1 MPPVTQAAFAP
12 ELALPPPYQAVRLRE
27 SGDAFAHAAALA
39 PQRGAGTLVYVGRF
53 DVAEF
58 AVVLEPAEPLIR
70 ARRVFYAGM
79 GALADAIA
87 AAAPPETAIHIKWPD
102 ALYVNWG
109 LVGGGRLAWPKDTEE
124 ANVPAWLVFGATIRT
139 AWTKRGDP
147 GLTPELT
154 ALDEEGFTEVTSKQI
169 VESFARNFMQAL
181 DVWQESG
188 FSAAVRPYLERLAR
202 ESQQGCA
209 IDENG
214 DLMVRPNSGGTG
226 GDTSGGASE
235 RQALLPKLEAPAW
248 LDLAYKDPS

>member
-1 MPPVTQAAFAP
+1 MPPVTQARVAP

-27 SGDAFAHAAALA
+27 FGDAFTHAATLA
-39 PQRGAGTLVYVGRF
+39 SQRGAGTLVYVGRF
-53 DVAEF
+53 EVAEF
-58 AVVLEPAEPLIR
+58 AVVLEPTEPLVR

-109 LVGGGRLAWPKDTEE
+109 LVGGGRLAWPKSTRE

-139 AWTKRGDP
+139 AWTKRIDP

-154 ALDEEGFTEVTSKQI
+154 ALDEEGFAEITSKQI

-188 FSAAVRPYLERLAR
+188 FATAVRPYLERLAR
-202 ESQQGCA
+202 ETHQNCE

-214 DLMVRPNSGGTG
+214 DLMVQPA
-226 GDTSGGASE
+226 SGGATE
-235 RQALLPKLEAPAW
+235 RQVLLPKLKAPAW
-248 LDLAYKDPS
+248 LDLAHKGPS

>member
-1 MPPVTQAAFAP
+1 VTQAAFAP

-27 SGDAFAHAAALA
+27 FGDAFAHAAMLA

-53 DVAEF
+53 DLAEF
-58 AVVLEPAEPLIR
+58 AVVLEPTEPLVR

-109 LVGGGRLAWPKDTEE
+109 LVGGGRLAWPKKPDE
-124 ANVPAWLVFGATIRT
+124 AKVPDWLVFGATIRT
-139 AWTKRGDP
+139 AWTKHIDP

-154 ALDEEGFTEVTSKQI
+154 ALDEEGFAEVTSKQI
-169 VESFARNFMQAL
+169 VERFARNFMHAL

-188 FSAAVRPYLERLAR
+188 FSAAVTSYIERVAR
-202 ESQQGCA
+202 ENHQSFEIG
-209 IDENG
+209 ENG
-214 DLMVRPNSGGTG
+214 DLMVRPASG
-226 GDTSGGASE
+226 SAVK
-235 RQALLPKLEAPAW
+235 RQVLLPKLKTPAW
-248 LDLAYKDPS
+248 LDLAHKEPS

>member
-27 SGDAFAHAAALA
+27 FGDAFAHAATLA

-58 AVVLEPAEPLIR
+58 AVVLEPADPLLR

-109 LVGGGRLAWPKDTEE
+109 LVGGGRLAWPQGADE
-124 ANVPAWLVFGATIRT
+124 ANVPPWLVFGATIRT
-139 AWTKRGDP
+139 TWTKRIDP
-147 GLTPELT
+147 GVTPELT
-154 ALDEEGFTEVTSKQI
+154 ALDEEGFAEVTSKQI
-169 VESFARNFMQAL
+169 VESFARNLMQAL

-188 FSAAVRPYLERLAR
+188 FSAAVRAYLERLAR
-202 ESQQGCA
+202 ESQQSCA

-214 DLMVRPNSGGTG
+214 DLMVRPAS
-226 GDTSGGASE
+226 GDTGGGASE
-235 RQALLPKLEAPAW
+235 RQALLPKLKAPAW
-248 LDLAYKDPS
+248 LDLAYKEPS

>member
-1 MPPVTQAAFAP
+1 MPPVTQARVAP

-27 SGDAFAHAAALA
+27 FGDAFTHAATLA

-53 DVAEF
+53 EVAEF
-58 AVVLEPAEPLIR
+58 AVVLEPTDPLIR

-109 LVGGGRLAWPKDTEE
+109 LVGGGRLAWPQSSDE

-139 AWTKRGDP
+139 AWTKRIDP

-154 ALDEEGFTEVTSKQI
+154 ALDEEGFAEITSNQI

-188 FSAAVRPYLERLAR
+188 FATAVRPYLERLAR
-202 ESQQGCA
+202 ETHQNCE

-214 DLMVRPNSGGTG
+214 DLVVQRASGVAT
-226 GDTSGGASE
+226 E
-235 RQALLPKLEAPAW
+235 RQGLLPKLKAPAW
-248 LDLAYKDPS
+248 LDLAHKEPS

>member
-27 SGDAFAHAAALA
+27 FGDAFAHAATLA

-58 AVVLEPAEPLIR
+58 AVVLEPADPLVR

-109 LVGGGRLAWPKDTEE
+109 LVGGGRLAWPNGTDE

-139 AWTKRGDP
+139 AWTKRIDP
-147 GLTPELT
+147 GVTPELT
-154 ALDEEGFTEVTSKQI
+154 ALDEEGFAEVTAKQI
-169 VESFARNFMQAL
+169 VESFARNFMQAF
-181 DVWQESG
+181 DVWQDSG

-202 ESQQGCA
+202 ESGQSCA
-209 IDENG
+209 IDNNG
-214 DLMVRPNSGGTG
+214 DLMVRPRGDNSGDTG
-226 GDTSGGASE
+226 GGASE
-235 RQALLPKLEAPAW
+235 RQVLLPKLKAPAW
-248 LDLAYKDPS
+248 LDLAYKEPS

>member
-1 MPPVTQAAFAP
+1 MPPVTQADLAP

-27 SGDAFAHAAALA
+27 FGDAFAHASAIA

-58 AVVLEPAEPLIR
+58 AVVLEPAEPLAR
-70 ARRVFYAGM
+70 ARCVLYAGM

-109 LVGGGRLAWPKDTEE
+109 LVGGGRLAWPNGADE

-139 AWTKRGDP
+139 AWTKRIDP

-154 ALDEEGFTEVTSKQI
+154 ALDEEGFAEISAKQI
-169 VESFARNFMQAL
+169 VESFARHFMQAL

-188 FSAAVRPYLERLAR
+188 FSTAVRPYLERLAR
-202 ESQQGCA
+202 ESEQSCE
-209 IDENG
+209 IDANG
-214 DLMVRPNSGGTG
+214 DLLVRPA
-226 GDTSGGASE
+226 SGGATE
-235 RQALLPKLEAPAW
+235 RQVLLPERQVLLPKLKAPAW
-248 LDLAYKDPS
+248 LDPANKEPS

>member
-1 MPPVTQAAFAP
+1 MTQAGFASD
-12 ELALPPPYQAVRLRE
+12 LALPPPYQAVRLRE
-27 SGDAFAHAAALA
+27 VGDAFAHAATLA

-58 AVVLEPAEPLIR
+58 AVVLEPAEALVR

-87 AAAPPETAIHIKWPD
+87 AAAPPETAIHIEWPD

-109 LVGGGRLAWPKDTEE
+109 LVGGGRLAWPNGTDE

-139 AWTKRGDP
+139 AWTKGIDP

-154 ALDEEGFTEVTSKQI
+154 ALDEEGFAEVTSKQI

-188 FSAAVRPYLERLAR
+188 FATAVKPYLERLAHER
-202 ESQQGCA
+202 QQSCA

-214 DLMVRPNSGGTG
+214 DLMVQLESGGTN
-226 GDTSGGASE
+226 E
-235 RQALLPKLEAPAW
+235 RQVLLPKLKAPAW
-248 LDLAYKDPS
+248 LDLAYKEPS